1 MTCMALFFAFMVGK
15 CLLLARKRKSDP
27 TIYRDKADQR
37 VYVGLAMFAAC
48 MLAWVLWAIWIAI
61 TRGVSA

>member
-27 TIYRDKADQR
+27 TIYRAKDDPR
-37 VYVGLAMFAAC
+37 IYVGLAVFAAC
-48 MLAWVLWAIWIAI
+48 MLAWVLWAIWIAT
-61 TRGVSA
+61 TRGVPA